1 MWKDCDR
8 QQTAPASKE
17 QEPLDHSQL
26 CADSLGDAEHQATLE
41 TESSGHT
48 LSQEWAVVQGLG
60 INCTPVELRGP
71 WLSPTLW
78 LSPTPWQLPSSGMLA
93 SRELC
98 LLECSYFKQSSYD
111 VWEGLGHCL
120 L

>member
-8 QQTAPASKE
+8 RQTAPASKE

-26 CADSLGDAEHQATLE
+26 CADSLGDTEHQATLE

-60 INCTPVELRGP
+60 VNRTLVELRGP
-71 WLSPTLW
+71 W
-78 LSPTPWQLPSSGMLA
+78 LSPTPWQLPSSDMLE